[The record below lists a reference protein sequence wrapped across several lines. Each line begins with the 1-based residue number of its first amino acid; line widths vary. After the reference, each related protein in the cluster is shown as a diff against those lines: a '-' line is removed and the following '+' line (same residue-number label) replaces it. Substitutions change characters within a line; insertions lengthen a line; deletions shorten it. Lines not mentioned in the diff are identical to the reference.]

1 LLQKGNVFA
10 GLFVVH
16 KIIVEGN
23 MLLRVQYPDS
33 RYDYVDAAALDRFIV
48 SKSIKKFFRPS
59 ENVWVDIE
67 REPIRGKEMV
77 YEGTIYVGPERRRN
91 LLAA

>member
-1 LLQKGNVFA
+1 M
-10 GLFVVH
+10 VH
-16 KIIVEGN
+16 KIIMEGN

-67 REPIRGKEMV
+67 REPIRGKVAVNINAV
-77 YEGTIYVGPERRRN
+77 YIGPERRRS

>member
-1 LLQKGNVFA
+1 
-10 GLFVVH
+10 
-16 KIIVEGN
+16 
-23 MLLRVQYPDS
+23 MLLRVQYPNFK
-33 RYDYVDAAALDRFIV
+33 YDYIDAAALDRFIV

-67 REPIRGKEMV
+67 QEPVRGTKSVDM
-77 YEGTIYVGPERRRN
+77 GAIYIGPERRRN

>member
-1 LLQKGNVFA
+1 M
-10 GLFVVH
+10 
-16 KIIVEGN
+16 EGN

-48 SKSIKKFFRPS
+48 NKSIKKFFRHS
-59 ENVWVDIE
+59 ENVWVDVE
-67 REPIRGKEMV
+67 QEPIRGKETI
-77 YEGTIYVGPERRRN
+77 YKGTIYVGPERRRN

>member
-1 LLQKGNVFA
+1 M
-10 GLFVVH
+10 
-16 KIIVEGN
+16 EGN

-59 ENVWVDIE
+59 ENVWVDVE
-67 REPIRGKEMV
+67 REPIRGKEGIAM
-77 YEGTIYVGPERRRN
+77 GAIYIGPERRKN

>member
-1 LLQKGNVFA
+1 
-10 GLFVVH
+10 
-16 KIIVEGN
+16 

-48 SKSIKKFFRPS
+48 SRSIKKFFRPS
-59 ENVWVDIE
+59 ENVWVDVE
-67 REPIRGKEMV
+67 REPIRGKEGIAM
-77 YEGTIYVGPERRRN
+77 GAIYIGPERRKN